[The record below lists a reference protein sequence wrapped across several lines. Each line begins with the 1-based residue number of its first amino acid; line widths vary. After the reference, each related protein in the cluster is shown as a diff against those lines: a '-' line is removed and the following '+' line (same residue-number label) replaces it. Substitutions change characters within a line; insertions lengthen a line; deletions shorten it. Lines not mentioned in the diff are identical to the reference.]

1 MVGVV
6 TRPDR
11 PAGRGHK
18 LVATPV
24 RRAASERGLR
34 VVTPEK
40 LKPFVDDA
48 RALGADAFVVASYG
62 KIVPPALLDVVP
74 IAFNVHPSLLPLY
87 RGATPIQSAIRDG
100 RTETGVTI
108 IAMDAG
114 MDTGDVLLQE
124 RTPIGPEE
132 TYGQLH
138 DRLAARGAALVVGA
152 LERYG
157 NGTLTRVPQRE
168 VAQRLGIGDDEIAA
182 TATRPLRKGDLEI
195 DWSRTPVEVVALV
208 RSLAPAPLA
217 RTTYDGEQLKIV
229 AARAV
234 SLQELRDAVAG
245 ELRMSGLSF
254 CGYPGREL
262 FYVVHGD
269 GREGAVVIDRLI
281 PPNQPAMSGAAYA
294 RRRLAQMRARMSS
307 GRYP

>member
-1 MVGVV
+1 MV
-6 TRPDR
+6 TQPDR

-24 RRAASERGLR
+24 KLAASARGLR
-34 VVTPEK
+34 VLEPER
-40 LKPFVDDA
+40 LKPFVDEA

-62 KIVPPALLDVVP
+62 KIVPQALLDVVP

-87 RGATPIQSAIRDG
+87 RGATPLQTAIRDG
-100 RTETGVTI
+100 RSETGVTI

-114 MDTGDVLLQE
+114 MDTGDVLVQE
-124 RTPIGPEE
+124 RTPIGPAE
-132 TYGQLH
+132 TYGELH
-138 DRLAARGAALVVGA
+138 DRLAQRGAELVVDA
-152 LERYG
+152 LDRYA
-157 NGTLTRVPQRE
+157 NDSLTRMPQAE

-195 DWSRTPVEVVALV
+195 DWSRRPDEVVALV

-217 RTTYDGEQLKIV
+217 RTTYLDEAIKVV

-234 SLQELRDAVAG
+234 SLATLLDELAG
-245 ELRMSGLSF
+245 DKPWPNGLSV

-262 FYVVHGD
+262 LYAVHGD
-269 GREGAVVIDRLI
+269 DGAVIIDRLI
-281 PPNQPAMSGAAYA
+281 APNRGESTAAEFV
-294 RRRLAQMRARMSS
+294 RRRLAQTRARMSS
-307 GRYP
+307 GHYP

>member
-1 MVGVV
+1 VV
-6 TRPDR
+6 TQPDR

-24 RRAASERGLR
+24 KLAASARGLR
-34 VVTPEK
+34 VLEPER
-40 LKPFVDDA
+40 LKPFVDEA

-87 RGATPIQSAIRDG
+87 RGATPLQTAIRDG
-100 RTETGVTI
+100 RSETGVTI

-114 MDTGDVLLQE
+114 MDTGDVLVRE
-124 RTPIGPEE
+124 RTPIGPAE
-132 TYGQLH
+132 TYGELH
-138 DRLAARGAALVVGA
+138 DRLAQRGAELVVDA
-152 LERYG
+152 LDRYA
-157 NGTLTRVPQRE
+157 NDSLTRVPQAE

-195 DWSRTPVEVVALV
+195 DWSRRPDEVVALV

-217 RTTYDGEQLKIV
+217 RTTYLDEAIKVV

-234 SLQELRDAVAG
+234 SLATLLDELAG
-245 ELRMSGLSF
+245 DKPWPNGLSV

-262 FYVVHGD
+262 LYAVHGD
-269 GREGAVVIDRLI
+269 DGAVIIDRLI
-281 PPNQPAMSGAAYA
+281 APNRGESTAAEFV
-294 RRRLAQMRARMSS
+294 RRRLAQTRARMSS
-307 GRYP
+307 GHYP